1 MSDKT
6 KRTKSPV
13 LALILSVI
21 FPGLGQIY
29 TRQVLKGIAIVLLYT
44 VINLLLME
52 PLERL
57 LESVESPPDRPT
69 LIIVTGYTIA
79 SFVLWL
85 YSIIDA
91 KRMAERINREEV

>member
-13 LALILSVI
+13 LALILSAI

-29 TRQVLKGIAIVLLYT
+29 TRQVLKGIAIGVLNI
-44 VINLLLME
+44 VINLLLLE

-57 LESVESPPDRPT
+57 IESVESPPDRPT

-79 SFVLWL
+79 GLVLWL

-91 KRMAERINREEV
+91 KRMAEKINRDGA

>member
-1 MSDKT
+1 MSEET

-13 LALILSVI
+13 LALVLSAI

-29 TRQVLKGIAIVLLYT
+29 TRQVLKGIAIGVLNI
-44 VINLLLME
+44 VINLLLLE

-79 SFVLWL
+79 GLVLWL

-91 KRMAERINREEV
+91 KGMAEKINREEG

>member
-1 MSDKT
+1 MSEET
-6 KRTKSPV
+6 KRVKNPI
-13 LALILSVI
+13 LALVLSAI

-29 TRQVLKGIAIVLLYT
+29 TRQVLKGIIIGVLYT

-57 LESVESPPDRPT
+57 LESVESSPDRPT

-79 SFVLWL
+79 GLVLWF
-85 YSIIDA
+85 YSMINA
-91 KRMAERINREEV
+91 KRAAEKINKEEA